1 MFEEYDFGT
10 IEKEKL
16 DFVRE
21 VFPKLD
27 TRHGSLIH
35 VATAAQSY
43 EDSMLYL
50 AMDFILNQTFAS
62 TANREYLIKRA
73 ADRGL
78 APKEATHAVGLGIFT
93 KGDGSGYTGLPEGE
107 RFTCGDYVWV
117 ITEEQGDGRYL
128 LTCET
133 AGDAPNGYT
142 GKLIPI
148 QGISGLATA
157 LLDSIRIFG
166 EEAEDTEVF
175 RKRYFDSFKNVA
187 YGFNKIEYI
196 QVINSLDGVGA
207 VKPFRATKVEKNGII
222 VPKSPGHVTVAIL
235 DSKFGIPTQELINSV
250 QTAIDP
256 IQNQGDGIG
265 LAPIDHEVHIIPAV
279 KNNISVGVN
288 LSFKEGITFAD
299 CKSYIVETIEK
310 YLQELNE
317 KWENNDIIVRVV
329 QIEARLLNLTDY
341 IVDVNN
347 ITLNG
352 KRENIT
358 LDKLEIVGLSEVVN
372 NG

>member
-1 MFEEYDFGT
+1 MFEEYDFST

-16 DFVRE
+16 DFVRK

-50 AMDFILNQTFAS
+50 AMDFILSQTFAS

-78 APKEATHAVGLGIFT
+78 TPKEATYAVGLGIFT
-93 KGDGSGYTGLPEGE
+93 KGDGSGYTGLLKGE
-107 RFTCGDYVWV
+107 RFTCGDYVWA

-157 LLDSIRIFG
+157 LLDSIKIYG
-166 EEAEDTEVF
+166 EEEEDTEVF

-207 VKPFRATKVEKNGII
+207 VKPLRATKVGENGII

-265 LAPIDHEVHIIPAV
+265 LAPIDHEVHIIPA
-279 KNNISVGVN
+279 KLNSISVGVN
-288 LSFKEGITFAD
+288 LTFKEGIAFAD
-299 CKSYIVETIEK
+299 CKSYIVDVIEK
-310 YLQELNE
+310 YFQELNE
-317 KWENNDIIVRVV
+317 KWEDNDIIVRVV
-329 QIEARLLNLTDY
+329 QIEARILNLTDY

-352 KRENIT
+352 VRENIT
-358 LDKLEIVGLSEVVN
+358 LDKLEIAGLSEVVE